1 MQLIQIGVTK
11 QKTILDL
18 IQEMSASQFSE
29 IERLKADA
37 RSRAK
42 SRQTPRTARRCGSSK
57 PQR

>member
-18 IQEMSASQFSE
+18 IQEMATNQFRE
-29 IERLKADA
+29 IEELKTAA

-42 SRQTPRTARRCGSSK
+42 SRRTRGTARRCGSSK

>member
-11 QKTILDL
+11 QKTIRDL
-18 IQEMSASQFSE
+18 IQEMATNQFSE
-29 IERLKADA
+29 IEQLKAAA

-42 SRQTPRTARRCGSSK
+42 SRRTRGTARRCDSSK